1 MTVCVV
7 ISGSLTLNLF
17 NHTQFAIPL
26 RLPNGE
32 FTCTPHRYC
41 KGACSDLIEF
51 MPSNCRFKKLEKQRF
66 NTCIRVLSG
75 GILCLTAKEIFN
87 RTRISIV
94 LQIQLLLVETSLQTH
109 NTFQSNLKLKAQ
121 FFLHKIWLAT
131 FAYYCDGKFPITVWQ
146 IFSYPHDSCMKNGAK
161 SHKNKG
167 NVSKDINPCGH
178 IPRWSIDDS

>member
-32 FTCTPHRYC
+32 FTCIPHRYC

-75 GILCLTAKEIFN
+75 GTLCLTTKAFFN

-121 FFLHKIWLAT
+121 CFLHKI
-131 FAYYCDGKFPITVWQ
+131 
-146 IFSYPHDSCMKNGAK
+146 
-161 SHKNKG
+161 
-167 NVSKDINPCGH
+167 
-178 IPRWSIDDS
+178 

>member
-1 MTVCVV
+1 MYTA
-7 ISGSLTLNLF
+7 SLLQRCLFRPNWVHAKQLPFQKIRKTKVQYVYQSLIWGNTLSND
-17 NHTQFAIPL
+17 
-26 RLPNGE
+26 
-32 FTCTPHRYC
+32 
-41 KGACSDLIEF
+41 KG
-51 MPSNCRFKKLEKQRF
+51 
-66 NTCIRVLSG
+66 
-75 GILCLTAKEIFN
+75 IFN

-94 LQIQLLLVETSLQTH
+94 IQIQLLLNETSLQTH

-131 FAYYCDGKFPITVWQ
+131 FAYNCDRKFPITVWQ
-146 IFSYPHDSCMKNGAK
+146 IFSYPHDSCMKNGSK